1 MLNRVQATTLIVG
14 ALAGLLGLPG
24 DAAAQA
30 FPAKPVRMIIPFPPG
45 GGTDGLAR
53 VLAKQMSE
61 HLGQPVIIEN
71 IGGAG
76 GTVGST
82 LAAKAAPDG
91 YTIMMGTLGTHSIA
105 PTLYPKLG
113 YDVARDFKPIAN
125 FAYLTNYVVAGP
137 SLKAADLADLIRMAK
152 AAPGKIT
159 FASAGN
165 GTPAHLA
172 IELFRIRTGAD
183 VVHVPYK
190 GGGPAIADLL
200 GGHVDAIFGDPVSV
214 LSHIASGKLRALA
227 FAGPK
232 RSAALPN
239 VPTTAEAGLADF
251 QVRAWHGVLAPAGV
265 SPEIA
270 RKLADAVHAA
280 TREPAVQ
287 AALAKMGAEP
297 GDEVLERFGQ
307 VIQAESVK
315 WGEVVK
321 RANVKID

>member
-1 MLNRVQATTLIVG
+1 MPNNFQVPTL
-14 ALAGLLGLPG
+14 LLGVLTGLMALPG
-24 DAAAQA
+24 GAAAQA
-30 FPAKPVRMIIPFPPG
+30 FPTKPVRMIVPFPPG

-53 VLAKQMSE
+53 VLVERMSE
-61 HLGQPVIIEN
+61 HLGQRVIIDN
-71 IGGAG
+71 IGGGG
-76 GTVGST
+76 GTIGSAS
-82 LAAKAAPDG
+82 AAKAAPDG

-113 YDVARDFKPIAN
+113 YNVARDFKAIAN

-137 SLKAADLADLIRMAK
+137 SLKAADVADLIRVAK
-152 AAPGKIT
+152 AEPGKIT
-159 FASAGN
+159 FASAGK

-183 VVHVPYK
+183 VLHVPYK
-190 GGGPAIADLL
+190 GGAPAITDLL

-214 LSHIASGKLRALA
+214 LPHIASGKLRALA
-227 FAGPK
+227 FAGPR

-287 AALAKMGAEP
+287 AALSKMGAEP
-297 GDEVLERFGQ
+297 ADEVLEEFAK

-321 RANVKID
+321 RANVKVD

>member
-1 MLNRVQATTLIVG
+1 MFKRSTLLVAG
-14 ALAGLLGLPG
+14 VLAGLFIATAT
-24 DAAAQA
+24 DAAE
-30 FPAKPVRMIIPFPPG
+30 PYPTKPIRMIVPFPPG

-53 VLAKQMSE
+53 VLSKQMSE
-61 HLGQPVIIEN
+61 QLGQPIIIEN
-71 IGGAG
+71 VGGAG
-76 GTVGST
+76 GTIGSAI
-82 LAAKAAPDG
+82 AAKAAPDG
-91 YTIMMGTLGTHSIA
+91 YTIIMGTLGTHSIA
-105 PTLYPKLG
+105 PALYPKLG
-113 YDVARDFKPIAN
+113 YVVARDFLPIAN
-125 FAYLTNYVVAGP
+125 FAYLTNYVVVGP

-152 AAPGKIT
+152 AEPGKIT
-159 FASAGN
+159 FASAGK

-172 IELFRIRTGAD
+172 IEMFRIRTGAD
-183 VVHVPYK
+183 VLHVPYK
-190 GGGPAIADLL
+190 GGGPAITDLL

-214 LSHIASGKLRALA
+214 LPHIAAGKLRALA

-270 RKLADAVHAA
+270 KKLANAVHAA

-297 GDEVLERFGQ
+297 ADEVLEGFGQ
-307 VIQAESVK
+307 VIQAESAK

-321 RANVKID
+321 RANVKVD

>member
-1 MLNRVQATTLIVG
+1 MLNRLQATTLIVG
-14 ALAGLLGLPG
+14 ALAGLFALPG

-30 FPAKPVRMIIPFPPG
+30 FPAKPVRMIVPFPPG

-76 GTVGST
+76 GTIGSAI
-82 LAAKAAPDG
+82 AAKAAADG

-105 PTLYPKLG
+105 PTLYPQLG
-113 YDVARDFKPIAN
+113 YNVARDFQPIAN

-137 SLKAADLADLIRMAK
+137 SLKAADVADLIRMAK
-152 AAPGKIT
+152 AEPGKIT
-159 FASAGN
+159 FASAGK

-183 VVHVPYK
+183 VLHVPYK
-190 GGGPAIADLL
+190 GGGPAITDLL

-214 LSHIASGKLRALA
+214 LPHIASGKLRALA

-307 VIQAESVK
+307 VIQAESAK

-321 RANVKID
+321 RANVKVD

>member
-1 MLNRVQATTLIVG
+1 MLNRLQATTLIVG
-14 ALAGLLGLPG
+14 ALAGLFGLPG

-53 VLAKQMSE
+53 VLGKQMSE

-190 GGGPAIADLL
+190 GGGPAITDLL

-214 LSHIASGKLRALA
+214 LPHIASGKLRALA